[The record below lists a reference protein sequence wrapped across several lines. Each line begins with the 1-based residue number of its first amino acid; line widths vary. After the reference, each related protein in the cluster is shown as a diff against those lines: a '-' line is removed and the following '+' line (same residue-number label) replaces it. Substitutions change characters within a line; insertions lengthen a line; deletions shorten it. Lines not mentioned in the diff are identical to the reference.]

1 MGRRP
6 DGALEHD
13 IMTVLWGTRE
23 PLQPGD
29 VKERLKTDLA
39 YTSVATVLGRL
50 HAKGLVERTESGR
63 AFGYVAK
70 VDESELAA
78 RRIKDVLSSA
88 SNRSAVIA
96 GFVGSLSKRDAK
108 ALREMLEKSER

>member
-13 IMTVLWGTRE
+13 IMTVLSGTRE

-29 VKERLKTDLA
+29 VKERFRTDLA
-39 YTSVATVLGRL
+39 YTSAATVLGRL
-50 HAKGLVERTESGR
+50 HAKGLLERTGSGR
-63 AFGYVAK
+63 AFGYLAK

-78 RRIKDVLSSA
+78 RRINDVLSAA

-96 GFVGSLSKRDAK
+96 GFFGSLSRRDAN
-108 ALREMLEKSER
+108 ALRKMLDESER